1 LSLKASFICGWDAI
15 TEDVSTSRTPIELN
29 KEIQMKKL
37 MTVLLGLSLV
47 IGTATV
53 TFAQD
58 TKTDKKTEKKAK
70 KGKSKKTEEKK

>member
-1 LSLKASFICGWDAI
+1 
-15 TEDVSTSRTPIELN
+15 
-29 KEIQMKKL
+29 MKKL

-58 TKTDKKTEKKAK
+58 KKEDKKTEKKAK
-70 KGKSKKTEEKK
+70 KSKAKKTEEKK

>member
-1 LSLKASFICGWDAI
+1 MCGWDAI
-15 TEDVSTSRTPIELN
+15 TEDVSTSRTPIESN

-58 TKTDKKTEKKAK
+58 TSKDKKTEKKAK

>member
-1 LSLKASFICGWDAI
+1 MLVA
-15 TEDVSTSRTPIELN
+15 EDVFKRPYSRESI

-37 MTVLLGLSLV
+37 MTVLLGLSFV

-58 TKTDKKTEKKAK
+58 KKEETKKETKKKTKKAK
-70 KGKSKKTEEKK
+70 KEEKK